1 MKEGEKITSVNNQ
14 EVANAQDIAKV
25 ITQAKKDGRT
35 RALFQIQS
43 DNGSRFVALPLS
55 QELIADK

>member
-14 EVANAQDIAKV
+14 QVSNAGDIAKV
-25 ITQAKKDGRT
+25 IDQAKKDGRT

-43 DNGSRFVALPLS
+43 NDGSRFVALP
-55 QELIADK
+55 INAG